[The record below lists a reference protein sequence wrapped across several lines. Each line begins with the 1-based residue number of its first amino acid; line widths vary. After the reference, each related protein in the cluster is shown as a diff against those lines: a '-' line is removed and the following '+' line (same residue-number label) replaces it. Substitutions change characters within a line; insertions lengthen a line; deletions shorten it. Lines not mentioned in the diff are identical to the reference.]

1 MVLKKYY
8 NHYYPASLANQR
20 ALSACCRQGVL
31 IFMVAET
38 KKKRQLGRSFLFGP
52 ETCRPK
58 FTCTLLPLTP
68 AAASLPQPRRRLSP
82 ADASQPPFSLS
93 PAALSLRRR
102 RAQEKAEGR
111 RSGFVGGGPSWDP
124 GLRRPVPP
132 EQQRRMGSSSRDSWR
147 LGQPSSASSFRCGPL
162 LSLWRLLVYSGNWC
176 GYLLLVQIYLCLW
189 IWKARAWLCCRLF
202 S

>member
-1 MVLKKYY
+1 MCTCYFLSETSERSAERLLEVLHYYRSHSEMVLKKYY

-31 IFMVAET
+31 LFMVAET

-93 PAALSLRRR
+93 LSLSLSCSPIACAAVSPTAAIR
-102 RAQEKAEGR
+102 
-111 RSGFVGGGPSWDP
+111 
-124 GLRRPVPP
+124 
-132 EQQRRMGSSSRDSWR
+132 EQDAGK
-147 LGQPSSASSFRCGPL
+147 RC
-162 LSLWRLLVYSGNWC
+162 SLH
-176 GYLLLVQIYLCLW
+176 
-189 IWKARAWLCCRLF
+189 
-202 S
+202 